1 MNSIF
6 SARHSPASKGIRGSI
21 PRSVSEETSERG
33 GVSPL
38 ALGRQPISE
47 ETGGLRRPAQKP
59 LTLRR
64 ARFRLLGWWCVVCLV
79 MGSTLGTAEAQ
90 QPPVRG
96 RFAIAIHG
104 GAGDELDNITED
116 ERKVHR
122 KSLAAALEVGRK
134 IVAEGGKAMDAV
146 EQTIRVL
153 EDDPLFN
160 AGRGAV
166 FNAAGTHELDASVMD
181 GSTGQGG
188 AVTGVTTVKNPISLA
203 RLVMTE
209 TPHVLLM
216 GAGAEK
222 FADAMRD
229 RKQIERVPNTYF
241 STELRRLEW
250 EHEKKAQAAKSHRG
264 TVGCVVCDQH
274 GNLAAGTSTGGLTN
288 KMMGRVGDSP
298 ILGAGT
304 YANNATCAV
313 SCTGTGEYYIRNSIA
328 FHVSA
333 LMAYK
338 GLSLD
343 DATQH
348 VIQKVLPNEIGG
360 VIAVDGKGTISMRFN
375 TSGMARAST
384 DSSGKVVIELGK

>member
-1 MNSIF
+1 MQQ
-6 SARHSPASKGIRGSI
+6 SI
-21 PRSVSEETSERG
+21 PLDSNNTFGIPIRI
-33 GVSPL
+33 VSPTSGQNVISSIALRVAALTRATWSSGRL
-38 ALGRQPISE
+38 AAHVVSYPMLCAILGITSDQVYAQPIS
-47 ETGGLRRPAQKP
+47 PN
-59 LTLRR
+59 
-64 ARFRLLGWWCVVCLV
+64 
-79 MGSTLGTAEAQ
+79 
-90 QPPVRG
+90 G

-104 GAGDELDNITED
+104 GAGDELDNITQA
-116 ERKVHR
+116 ERTAHR
-122 KSLAAALEVGRK
+122 KSLAAALDVGRK
-134 IVAEGGKAMDAV
+134 ILAEGGKAIDAV

-188 AVTGVTTVKNPISLA
+188 AVAGVTTVKNPISLA

-222 FADAMRD
+222 FADEMRD
-229 RKQIERVPNTYF
+229 RKQIERVKNSYF
-241 STELRRLEW
+241 STELRRLEL
-250 EHEKKAQAAKSHRG
+250 EQEKKKQAEKPHRG
-264 TVGCVVCDQH
+264 TVGCVVCDKH

-304 YANNATCAV
+304 YANNDTCAV

-343 DATQH
+343 DATGH
-348 VIQKVLPNEIGG
+348 VIEKVLPNDIGG
-360 VIAVDGKGTISMRFN
+360 LIAVDRHGHISTRFN
-375 TSGMARAST
+375 TSGMARASIDT
-384 DSSGKVVIELGK
+384 SGKEVIELGK

>member
-1 MNSIF
+1 MI
-6 SARHSPASKGIRGSI
+6 SAFVIQTVPASMPAHPSHW
-21 PRSVSEETSERG
+21 
-33 GVSPL
+33 L
-38 ALGRQPISE
+38 AGWRV
-47 ETGGLRRPAQKP
+47 AW
-59 LTLRR
+59 
-64 ARFRLLGWWCVVCLV
+64 FVLLAMFGVVCDR
-79 MGSTLGTAEAQ
+79 ACAQ
-90 QPPVRG
+90 QTPTNG

-116 ERKVHR
+116 ERKAHR

-134 IVAEGGKAMDAV
+134 IIADGGKAIDAV

-181 GSTGQGG
+181 GSTGMGG
-188 AVTGVTTVKNPISLA
+188 AVAGVTTVKNPISLA

-222 FADAMRD
+222 FADDMRD
-229 RKQIERVPNTYF
+229 RKQIERVKNSYF
-241 STELRRLEW
+241 STELRRLEL
-250 EHEKKAQAAKSHRG
+250 EKEKKAQAEKPHRG
-264 TVGCVVCDQH
+264 TVGCVVCDKH

-338 GLSLD
+338 GLSVD
-343 DATQH
+343 DATKH
-348 VIQKVLPNEIGG
+348 VIEKVLPNDIGG
-360 VIAVDGKGTISMRFN
+360 VIAVDGKGGISMRFN

>member
-1 MNSIF
+1 MIS
-6 SARHSPASKGIRGSI
+6 SPAIRLASALAVARSAHRSI
-21 PRSVSEETSERG
+21 GQR
-33 GVSPL
+33 
-38 ALGRQPISE
+38 
-47 ETGGLRRPAQKP
+47 
-59 LTLRR
+59 
-64 ARFRLLGWWCVVCLV
+64 VVWLV
-79 MGSTLGTAEAQ
+79 VWATLGGACDPVCAQ
-90 QPPVRG
+90 QSPADG
-96 RFAIAIHG
+96 KFAIAIHG

-116 ERKVHR
+116 ERQAHR

-134 IVAEGGKAMDAV
+134 ILTDGGKAIDAV

-188 AVTGVTTVKNPISLA
+188 AVAGVTTVKNPISLA

-241 STELRRLEW
+241 STELRRLEL
-250 EHEKKAQAAKSHRG
+250 EKEKKLQAEKPHRG
-264 TVGCVVCDQH
+264 TVGCVVRDTH

-343 DATQH
+343 EATKH
-348 VIQKVLPNEIGG
+348 VIEKVLPNDIGG
-360 VIAVDGKGTISMRFN
+360 VIAVDGNGNISMRFN